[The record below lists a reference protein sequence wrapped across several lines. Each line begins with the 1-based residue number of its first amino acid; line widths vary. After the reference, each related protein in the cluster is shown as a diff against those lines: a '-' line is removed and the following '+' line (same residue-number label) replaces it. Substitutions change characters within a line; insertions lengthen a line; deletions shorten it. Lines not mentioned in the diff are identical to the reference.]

1 LTLADRHN
9 QRMIEVKSQERCAV
23 VGGGFLG
30 MTLALRLAQQG
41 KAVTLFEAAASLG
54 GLASAWRLGD
64 VVWDRH
70 YHVTL
75 SSDTHLRSLLREL
88 GLENGMQ
95 WARTRTGFYVDS
107 ELHSMSDALE
117 FLRFPPLG
125 LTDKIRLAATIFHA
139 SRVKDWKSLEKI
151 PVKDWLE
158 KWSGPSVTE
167 KIWLPLLR
175 AKLGESYRDTS
186 AAFIWA
192 TIARMYAARRTG
204 MKTELFGYVPGG
216 YARIVQQFEQVLEQ
230 EGVKCQ
236 LGQPV
241 RTITSTSLGEV
252 RIELVNGNSEIFD
265 RVVVTMAAPLAERIC
280 PQLTVHEK
288 NRLKGIRYQGIICA
302 SLLLKH
308 PLAGFYVTNI
318 TDGRIPFTAVIEM
331 SALVERSYFGGRA
344 LVYLPKYVSSN
355 APEFDLTDEQIQE
368 DFVSALERMYP
379 RFRREDLL
387 CFQISRV
394 KYLLPI
400 PTLNYSDNL
409 PEVST
414 SVPGLHILNSA
425 HIVNGTLN
433 VNETVQLAESAAQR
447 FAKRSLVHDL
457 VPNFIAHELAEA
469 NR

>member
-1 LTLADRHN
+1 
-9 QRMIEVKSQERCAV
+9 MIQLESQERWAV

-41 KAVTLFEAAASLG
+41 KTVTLYEAAASLG
-54 GLASAWRLGD
+54 GLASAWQLGD
-64 VVWDRH
+64 IVWDRH

-75 SSDTHLRSLLREL
+75 SSDAHLRSLLREL
-88 GLENGMQ
+88 GLEDGMH
-95 WARTRTGFYVDS
+95 WGRTRTGFYVDS
-107 ELHSMSDALE
+107 EFHSMSNTLE

-125 LTDKIRLAATIFHA
+125 LIDKIRLAATILHA
-139 SRVKDWKSLEKI
+139 SRIKDWKSLEKI
-151 PVKDWLE
+151 PVKNWLQ
-158 KWSGPSVTE
+158 KWSGPNVTE
-167 KIWLPLLR
+167 KMWLPLLR
-175 AKLGESYRDTS
+175 AKLGENYHDTS

-216 YARIVQQFEQVLEQ
+216 YGRIVQHFEQVLQQ
-230 EGVKCQ
+230 ERVKCQ

-241 RTITSTSLGEV
+241 GTITSTSLGKM
-252 RIELVNGNSEIFD
+252 RIELVNGHSEIFD
-265 RVVVTMAAPLAERIC
+265 QAVVTTAAPLAAQIC
-280 PQLTVHEK
+280 PQLTANEK
-288 NRLKGIRYQGIICA
+288 LKLKGIKYQGIICA
-302 SLLLKH
+302 SLLLKY
-308 PLAGFYVTNI
+308 PLSGFYITNI
-318 TDGRIPFTAVIEM
+318 TDSRIPYTAVIEM

-355 APEFDLTDEQIQE
+355 SAAFNLTDDQIQA
-368 DFVSALERMYP
+368 DFVAALEQMYP
-379 RFRREDLL
+379 RFKREDLL

-400 PTLNYSDNL
+400 PTLNYSDNP

-414 SVPGLHILNSA
+414 SVPGLHIVNSA

-433 VNETVQLAESAAQR
+433 VNETVQLAESAAQS
-447 FAKRSLVHDL
+447 FSKQSLVHNS
-457 VPNFIAHELAEA
+457 VPEPINHEPAEA

>member
-1 LTLADRHN
+1 
-9 QRMIEVKSQERCAV
+9 MIQINSQEQWAV

-41 KAVTLFEAAASLG
+41 KTVTLYESAPSLG
-54 GLASAWRLGD
+54 GLASAWQLGD
-64 VVWDRH
+64 IIWDRH

-75 SSDTHLRSLLREL
+75 SSDAHLLSLLREL
-88 GLENGMQ
+88 GLEKEMH
-95 WARTRTGFYVDS
+95 WERARTGFYVDS
-107 ELHSMSDALE
+107 EFYSMSNTLE
-117 FLRFPPLG
+117 FLRFPPLD
-125 LTDKIRLAATIFHA
+125 LIDKFRLGVTIFHA
-139 SRVKDWKSLEKI
+139 SRIKNWKSLEKI

-158 KWSGPSVTE
+158 KWSGPTVTE

-175 AKLGESYRDTS
+175 AKLGDNYRDTS

-192 TIARMYAARRTG
+192 TIARMYAARRSG

-216 YARIVQQFEQVLEQ
+216 YARTVHQFEQVLQ
-230 EGVKCQ
+230 KARVNCR

-241 RTITSTSLGEV
+241 VAVTSRNSGKLQ
-252 RIELVNGNSEIFD
+252 IELANGSSEIFD
-265 RVVVTMAAPLAERIC
+265 QVVVTTAAPLAAQIC
-280 PQLTVHEK
+280 SQLSAKEK
-288 NRLKGIRYQGIICA
+288 GKLRDIKYQGIICA

-308 PLAGFYVTNI
+308 PLSGFYITNI
-318 TDGRIPFTAVIEM
+318 TDSRVPYTAVIEM

-344 LVYLPKYVSSN
+344 LVYLPKYVSSSSAKFN
-355 APEFDLTDEQIQE
+355 LTDAEIQE
-368 DFVSALERMYP
+368 EFVSALEQMYP
-379 RFRREDLL
+379 RFKREDLL

-394 KYLLPI
+394 KCLLPI

-414 SVPGLHILNSA
+414 SIPGLHILNSA

-447 FAKRSLVHDL
+447 FAKQPPARAL
-457 VPNFIAHELAEA
+457 VPEFFDHELAKA
-469 NR
+469 NRQPLAGSRQ

>member
-1 LTLADRHN
+1 
-9 QRMIEVKSQERCAV
+9 MIQIESPERWAV

-41 KAVTLFEAAASLG
+41 KSVTLHEAAASLG
-54 GLASAWRLGD
+54 GLASAWQLGD
-64 VVWDRH
+64 IIWDRH

-75 SSDTHLRSLLREL
+75 SSDVHLLSLLREL
-88 GLENGMQ
+88 GLEESMH
-95 WARTRTGFYVDS
+95 WEKVRTGFYVDS
-107 ELHSMSDALE
+107 EFYSLSNTLE
-117 FLRFPPLG
+117 FIRFPPLN
-125 LTDKIRLAATIFHA
+125 LIDKIRLGATILRA
-139 SRVKDWKSLEKI
+139 SRIKDWKSLEKI

-158 KWSGPSVTE
+158 KWSGANVTE

-216 YARIVQQFEQVLEQ
+216 YARIVQHFEQALRQ
-230 EGVKCQ
+230 ERVKCQ

-241 RTITSTSLGEV
+241 ETITSASFGKV
-252 RIELVNGNSEIFD
+252 RIELVSGSSEIFD
-265 RVVVTMAAPLAERIC
+265 QVVVTTAAPLAARIC
-280 PQLTVHEK
+280 PQLVADEK
-288 NRLKGIRYQGIICA
+288 SRLNAIKYQGIICA
-302 SLLLKH
+302 SLLLKN
-308 PLAGFYVTNI
+308 PLSGFYITNI
-318 TDGRIPFTAVIEM
+318 TDSRMPYTAVIEM
-331 SALVERSYFGGRA
+331 SALVQRSHFGGRA
-344 LVYLPKYVSSN
+344 LVYLPKYVSSDSVKFN
-355 APEFDLTDEQIQE
+355 LRDDQIQE
-368 DFVSALERMYP
+368 DFVSALEQMYP
-379 RFRREDLL
+379 RFRRQDLL
-387 CFQISRV
+387 CFQISRL

-447 FAKRSLVHDL
+447 FAKQALVHNL
-457 VPNFIAHELAEA
+457 IPKPFNYELAEA
-469 NR
+469 NS